1 MKTRQEMIYD
11 FMLALAPSYLQIAK
25 EVNALNEL
33 KMIDTSASEDLY
45 FMAEALADEYLK
57 NLG

>member
-25 EVNALNEL
+25 EYIKDMEMDIVA
-33 KMIDTSASEDLY
+33 KGIRA
-45 FMAEALADEYLK
+45 MAGSFADAYLES
-57 NLG
+57 LG